1 MTMTQTPT
9 DTDQRHISRDSLFV
23 MAGLRLAGQTRE
35 HRIKVRNLSSGG
47 LMAEGPLR
55 VARGTA
61 VSVEVRNIGWVDGS
75 VAWVQDNRFGIA
87 FDKDIDPMEARGTT
101 VPAPPPGFKALR
113 PQAMFHPLLGND
125 PNRLRKV

>member
-1 MTMTQTPT
+1 MTQTPN
-9 DTDQRHISRDSLFV
+9 DTDQRHLSRDSLFV
-23 MAGLRLAGQTRE
+23 MAGLRLAGQPRE

-55 VARGTA
+55 VARGTP
-61 VSVEVRNIGWVDGS
+61 VSVEVRNIGWVDGC

-101 VPAPPPGFKALR
+101 AAAAPAGFEAFRPHAALSQI
-113 PQAMFHPLLGND
+113 QANAPH
-125 PNRLRKV
+125 RLRKI

>member
-1 MTMTQTPT
+1 MSQMTNETE
-9 DTDQRHISRDSLFV
+9 QRQLSRDSLFV
-23 MAGLRLAGQTRE
+23 MAGLRVGGQLRE

-55 VARGTA
+55 VARGTQ

-87 FDKDIDPMEARGTT
+87 FDKDIDPLEARGTAAPAGPAGFQARRPT
-101 VPAPPPGFKALR
+101 VV
-113 PQAMFHPLLGND
+113 LGQIMAND

>member
-1 MTMTQTPT
+1 MTQTPS
-9 DTDQRHISRDSLFV
+9 DPDQRHLSRDSLFV
-23 MAGLRLAGQTRE
+23 MAGLRLAGQPRE

-55 VARGTA
+55 VARGTP

-87 FDKDIDPMEARGTT
+87 FDKDIDPLEARGNVAAVTT
-101 VPAPPPGFKALR
+101 PAGFQARR
-113 PQAMFHPLLGND
+113 PHAVLNQILAND